1 MMPAKVTPEE
11 CNGQDWDRLRQILA
25 PILDVDYS
33 FLSGP
38 RDESMTAE
46 DFIAFASGENMLGSS
61 LIDTQ
66 HLIGASKYSWIS
78 ETVVQGA
85 HQVRAAH
92 QKYTD
97 STKATVEAKG
107 HGHALVYIKYTKAG
121 GEWKLCGIKPTMY
134 WSEYNIAKI
143 WGHGG

>member
-1 MMPAKVTPEE
+1 
-11 CNGQDWDRLRQILA
+11 
-25 PILDVDYS
+25 
-33 FLSGP
+33 
-38 RDESMTAE
+38 MTAE

-66 HLIGASKYSWIS
+66 HLIGASKYNWIS

-107 HGHALVYIKYTKAG
+107 HGHALVYIKYNKAG